1 MKANA
6 KGIVAAAIACALTA
20 GTLAGAALASPLAKE
35 DGDLRWR
42 DAEVGKLVEIKDN
55 VSSDPHIYVRDGG
68 SGIILASIQAK
79 PNRTLL

>member
-1 MKANA
+1 MKTNA

-20 GTLAGAALASPLAKE
+20 GTAAGTALADPIIRIG
-35 DGDLRWR
+35 GDLRWR
-42 DAEVGKLVEIKDN
+42 DADVGKLVEIKDN